1 MKKYW
6 LPIVICLGSG
16 LALAGLTFAV
26 LNHAVSQ
33 GAQDAN
39 YYQTMRVANDKSDF
53 NFLLSTSAGRTGVN
67 DTVFKAVDPVS
78 LPEIKKEYMYIVRV
92 QEHYTMKTRTY
103 TTTDSKGHTQT
114 HTETYWEWDVV
125 DRTTKK
131 SKHVFVNDV
140 KVKTDIVPIDTELLK
155 LDEKNVDLSQV
166 ENKSWFS
173 AFGSKPKIKRDK
185 YIYASGHDR
194 FYYKVSPVEFKS
206 TTFAELKD
214 GQVSPLKNE
223 KTLKLH
229 NKSVQEIKKEKNESV
244 ESLMNLI
251 LPATIVAFVIGGIIA
266 FAVLKS
272 KGL

>member
-6 LPIVICLGSG
+6 LPIIICLGSG
-16 LALAGLTFAV
+16 LALAGLTFVV

-33 GAQDAN
+33 DAQDAN

-67 DTVFKAVDPVS
+67 DAVFKAVDPVS

-92 QEHYTMKTRTY
+92 QERYTMKTRTY
-103 TTTDSKGHTQT
+103 TTTDSKGNTQT
-114 HTETYWEWDVV
+114 HTEIYWEWDVI
-125 DRTTKK
+125 DRTKKK

-140 KVKTDIVPIDTELLK
+140 KVKTDIVPIDTEVLK

-173 AFGSKPKIKRDK
+173 AVGKKPKIKSEK

-194 FYYKVSPVEFKS
+194 FYYKAAPIEFKS
-206 TTFAELKD
+206 TAFAELKD

-229 NKSVQEIKKEKNESV
+229 NKSVQDIKQEKNESV
-244 ESLMNLI
+244 ERLINMI
-251 LPATIVAFVIGGIIA
+251 LPATIVAFIIGVVGTFLI
-266 FAVLKS
+266 LKA
-272 KGL
+272 KG